1 MWDNEAPRSTA
12 YYFRYSVFTM
22 GHKLRLPT
30 LDYISFFMICSAAEF
45 LPTTISADFYLEF
58 ERNQVGNK
66 SVNYGNYEA
75 YFMFTQECM
84 EELKTK
90 PCQHDLHDVF
100 LPRHFINYLLITSSR
115 YISNQIKCNV

>member
-1 MWDNEAPRSTA
+1 
-12 YYFRYSVFTM
+12 M

-45 LPTTISADFYLEF
+45 LPATISADFYLEF

-100 LPRHFINYLLITSSR
+100 LPQHFINYLLITSSR
-115 YISNQIKCNV
+115 YISNQIKCKRLDLVSAYFKPM